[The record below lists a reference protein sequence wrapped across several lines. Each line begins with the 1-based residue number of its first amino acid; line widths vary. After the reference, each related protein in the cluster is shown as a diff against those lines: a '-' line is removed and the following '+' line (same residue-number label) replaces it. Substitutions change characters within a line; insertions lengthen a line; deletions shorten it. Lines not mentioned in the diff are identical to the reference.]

1 MLTREEYIEQLEE
14 QLDIYRELMQK
25 SWGEVPILKP
35 VIQNVLKVRMDFDLG
50 DFPHEGQTF
59 IVDPR
64 NVETKFTPVKVAKT
78 IVREVNSHRN
88 LCNRCG
94 VPTPWIYSRRF
105 GRNDSWLGKKNY
117 RTGLN
122 WTQEELDMY
131 NLPPDSLE
139 RKIHPTYSRQLDERL
154 AKQKAAEE
162 LAHETL
168 VKIQNPDDLDYA
180 KELNNL

>member
-14 QLDIYRELMQK
+14 QLDIYRELMK
-25 SWGEVPILKP
+25 ESWGEVPILKP
-35 VIQNVLKVRMDFDLG
+35 VIENVLKVRMDFDLG

-59 IVDPR
+59 IVESK
-64 NVETKFTPVKVAKT
+64 NVGTKFTPTKIAKT

-94 VPTPWIYSRRF
+94 VPTPWIQSRRF
-105 GRNDSWLGKKNY
+105 GRGAAWLGKKNY
-117 RTGLN
+117 RTGLG

-139 RKIHPTYSRQLDERL
+139 RKIHPTYSKQLDQRL
-154 AKQKAAEE
+154 VEQKAEEE
-162 LAHETL
+162 LVHDTL
-168 VKIQNPDDLDYA
+168 VRIQN
-180 KELNNL
+180 